1 MKKNILIVASIYRV
15 GERVY
20 PLIPEFHKF
29 ANVDL
34 LQVNEMSRD
43 MVSYGNINYNEIFHN
58 KYDKFFDNI
67 YDGTTSSIE
76 SKGARNSNPSKT
88 VLNLDVNKYDM
99 IFYDDN
105 RNRHGM
111 WNLYERKRSDCI
123 MIANT
128 HCNSSLNPQK
138 NNIPVEGHQNG
149 NYIVDNYQKVFD
161 YCFVHG
167 NIERDAYDNKDYI
180 ITGGI
185 PSNDD
190 LKYYDRTDDF
200 ILIIVN
206 FLGNKS
212 HPYNIGFDEVLF
224 KNFNLLELQ
233 KRYNKKII
241 IKVKSRANYSSMVVD
256 RNYITS
262 LLPNNLDFD
271 IIHDFEDNNQLI
283 CGASLVIG
291 STSTL
296 SFKPIQKGIPTILTN
311 KTGCIGSFHSY
322 RSLIDVDKDFI
333 EKVEDE
339 MRGGRDINFIESALD
354 GGLKYNST
362 EIYTEKIKELM
373 GV

>member
-1 MKKNILIVASIYRV
+1 MRKNILIVASIYRV

-20 PLIPEFHKF
+20 PLIPKFHKF

-67 YDGTTSSIE
+67 YDGTISSIE

-88 VLNLDVNKYDM
+88 ILNLDINKYDM

-111 WNLYERKRSDCI
+111 WNLYQRKRPDCI

-138 NNIPVEGHQNG
+138 NDIPVEGHQNG

-190 LKYYDRTDDF
+190 LKYYDRTNDF

-212 HPYNIGFDEVLF
+212 YPYKIGFDEVLF

-296 SFKPIQKGIPTILTN
+296 SFKPIQKGIPTVLTN

-322 RSLIDVDKDFI
+322 RSLIDVDKNFI

-339 MRGGRDINFIESALD
+339 MIGGRDINFIESALD

-362 EIYTEKIKELM
+362 EIYTKKIKELM